1 MLQLPNMTQEF
12 PQLSTGER
20 DGRWQRIR
28 EEMNQRGIDCLLLY
42 GNSGRWNEM
51 HGNIRYV
58 TGYADNLS
66 GTGYALFP
74 ARGHG
79 TLITQMSV
87 KRSAF
92 AMSWFTDI
100 RGRAT
105 TQLLPILQERLSE
118 LGATRGVLGL
128 VGISFGDDENI
139 GIPWNVYQAI
149 QRQLPGLKLVDTTD
163 LFFALRSVKSDEEI
177 ACLEQSAKL
186 VDVGYQAHLEFARL
200 GVSERE
206 LYTGVVRAMDL
217 AGAEPPT
224 FLLLSSGPMP
234 GKQQGGDHIPANRV
248 LHAGDVICSETSPK
262 WLGYQ
267 AQGLHCFVVGK
278 PTAQMR
284 TLADYASEVFLT
296 CAEQLRPGTT
306 VEAVEH
312 AADAVIER
320 ARAVV
325 GDLADGLRPLCTAA
339 GLGGPDP
346 APRPPVLQPNQAF
359 ILEIGPGGRP
369 YNPAQHVYGGYLI
382 VTTDDRPRHLSGVP
396 IEQMLLTV
404 IE

>member
-1 MLQLPNMTQEF
+1 MPEQMDVSHPF
-12 PQLSTGER
+12 PQLSTAER
-20 DGRWQRIR
+20 DRRWNRIR
-28 EEMNQRGIDCLLLY
+28 DEMSQRGIDCLLLY

-51 HGNIRYV
+51 HSNIRYV

-74 ARGHG
+74 VRGEG

-87 KRSAF
+87 KRSAS

-100 RGRAT
+100 RGQST
-105 TQLLPILQERLSE
+105 TRLLPILLDHLSN
-118 LGATRGVLGL
+118 LNAIQGTLGL

-139 GIPWNVYQAI
+139 GIPWNAYEAI
-149 QRQLPGLKLVDTTD
+149 RRQLPDLSLVDVTD
-163 LFFALRSVKSDEEI
+163 LFFDLRSVKSDEEI
-177 ACLEQSAKL
+177 ACLKQSAKL
-186 VDVGYQAHLEFARL
+186 VDVGYRAHLEFAKS

-234 GKQQGGDHIPANRV
+234 GEQQGGDHIPANRR
-248 LHAGDVICSETSPK
+248 LLAGDVICSETSPK

-267 AQGLHCFVVGK
+267 AQGLQCFVVGK
-278 PTAQMR
+278 ATVEMR
-284 TLADYASEVFLT
+284 TLAGYASDVYLT
-296 CAEQLRPGTT
+296 CAEQLRPGNT
-306 VEAVEH
+306 VEQVEH
-312 AADAVIER
+312 AADHLIER
-320 ARAVV
+320 ARKAV
-325 GDLADGLRPLCTAA
+325 GDLADGLRPLCTPA

-346 APRPPVLQPNQAF
+346 APRPAVIQPNQAF
-359 ILEIGPGGRP
+359 ILEIGPGGRS

-382 VTTDDRPRHLSGVP
+382 VTTEDHPIHLSGIP

-404 IE
+404 ID